1 LAQALAANGE
11 HEAALDHLLAVVANK
26 GDQMDEARQGMVDV
40 FGLLGDEHPLTV
52 SYRKALANALF

>member
-1 LAQALAANGE
+1 MGQARHA
-11 HEAALDHLLAVVANK
+11 
-26 GDQMDEARQGMVDV
+26 MVDI